1 MTELTKLALN
11 SVQKMNLTRKFIQPE
26 KRQASVLV
34 HAPKIPLTTMSEI
47 SKQENH
53 MKMHEPFTLPR
64 PSTHASP
71 KFTNT
76 RRAKKGL
83 KFKLPVVKKQS
94 Q

>member
-11 SVQKMNLTRKFIQPE
+11 SVQKMNLTRKFIQTE
-26 KRQASVLV
+26 KRQTSVLV

-53 MKMHEPFTLPR
+53 MKMHEQFTLPR

-71 KFTNT
+71 KFTHR